1 VQLQSELA
9 AAEAARQIAIATAD
23 RASVQQL
30 ELDSELEDVKTEL
43 ATLKQGLCELL
54 LLLLCFH
61 NFLCHKYVLCIY
73 VCV

>member
-23 RASVQQL
+23 RACVQQV

-43 ATLKQGLCELL
+43 ENLKQGMSTLL
-54 LLLLCFH
+54 LLPLLAAA
-61 NFLCHKYVLCIY
+61 LCRMFSANCI
-73 VCV
+73 

>member
-1 VQLQSELA
+1 MYDLCRSALVQLQSELA

-43 ATLKQGLCELL
+43 TALKQGMHILL
-54 LLLLCFH
+54 LLLLLLH
-61 NFLCHKYVLCIY
+61 H
-73 VCV
+73 